1 MYVPTCE
8 TDDATKPH
16 DSMTL
21 KSFSLSSVSQLV
33 LQLSISRATDL
44 DFRV

>member
-1 MYVPTCE
+1 MYVRTRE

-16 DSMTL
+16 DSMPF

-33 LQLSISRATDL
+33 LQLSISRATNL

>member
-1 MYVPTCE
+1 MYLHTRE

-16 DSMTL
+16 DF

-33 LQLSISRATDL
+33 LQLSISRATNL